1 MDGLGSCLFGTFDG
15 EAWGF
20 DILCLEERGEILSAV
35 DCDPECLAERP
46 TIRCFGVAVDTLLL
60 QEAGRR
66 LVHRY
71 RVYKDPFP
79 HPALRD
85 GIVPRLLSCVCR
97 AMAIAQLTHLRISI
111 PASGAPPGQV
121 PADCFPGGAPHIQ
134 QPYRRRV
141 SFADE
146 VTMLGD
152 AESSVCS
159 PEPESPPLILPVVE
173 EEISEAPVGESI
185 ELVPSAPAT
194 SLPPPPGFSSFS
206 WPVD

>member
-1 MDGLGSCLFGTFDG
+1 M
-15 EAWGF
+15 
-20 DILCLEERGEILSAV
+20 
-35 DCDPECLAERP
+35 
-46 TIRCFGVAVDTLLL
+46 
-60 QEAGRR
+60 
-66 LVHRY
+66 
-71 RVYKDPFP
+71 
-79 HPALRD
+79 
-85 GIVPRLLSCVCR
+85 
-97 AMAIAQLTHLRISI
+97 
-111 PASGAPPGQV
+111 
-121 PADCFPGGAPHIQ
+121 Q

-206 WPVD
+206 WPVDDGGMDVDDLCFPFGVDCSPSLSPIDQTS